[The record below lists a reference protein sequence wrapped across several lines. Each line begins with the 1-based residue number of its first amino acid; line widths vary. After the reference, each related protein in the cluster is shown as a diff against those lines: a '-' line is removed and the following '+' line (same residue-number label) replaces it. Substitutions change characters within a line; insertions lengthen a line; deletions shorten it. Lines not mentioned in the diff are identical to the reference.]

1 MNLPARITHVDP
13 ANTSSIILAFVS
25 RDKMDKY
32 IKVAKVMTAIRAH
45 VEVMRTQ
52 IMMGQ
57 RRRRA
62 IRDSINTSVI
72 LLIKDPE

>member
-1 MNLPARITHVDP
+1 
-13 ANTSSIILAFVS
+13 
-25 RDKMDKY
+25 MDKY